1 MGFLNLDSIM
11 KNKLKYSAL
20 FILTTLALNLY
31 AQDKSEFLK
40 ATLVEGEDTLNYRIL
55 YPENFNPAEKY
66 PLLLFLHGAGERGD
80 DNEKQLVHGSSLFL
94 NQENRDNFPAI
105 VIFPQCPKSEYW
117 AKADIVRSSEGNSF
131 EFDYS
136 GEPNKSLGLVMKM
149 VKRYSKNHFVDQER
163 LYVGGLSMGGMGTFE
178 ILSRMPNTFASAF
191 AICGAGNPYSVGNY
205 AKKVDLWVFHGA
217 KDDVVDPEYS
227 EEMVQALKEA
237 GADIKFTLYPEANH
251 NSWDPAFAEPE
262 LLTWLFSNSK

>member
-1 MGFLNLDSIM
+1 MGFLNWDFTM
-11 KNKLKYSAL
+11 KNKLKFCIGFL
-20 FILTTLALNLY
+20 LTVFTLNLY

-40 ATLVEGEDTLNYRIL
+40 ATLIEDEDTLSYRIL
-55 YPENFNPAEKY
+55 YPKNFNPAEKY
-66 PLLLFLHGAGERGD
+66 PLVLFLHGAGERGG

-94 NQENRDNFPAI
+94 NQENRENFPAV
-105 VIFPQCPKSEYW
+105 VIFPQCPSSEYW
-117 AKADIVRSSEGNSF
+117 AKADIVRSTEGNTF
-131 EFDYS
+131 RFDYS
-136 GEPNKSLGLVMKM
+136 GTPNKSLGLVMKLLDQ
-149 VKRYSKNHFVDQER
+149 YSQNHFIDQNR

-178 ILSRMPNTFASAF
+178 ILSRMPNTFAAAI

-205 AKKVDLWVFHGA
+205 ADKTDLWVFHGA

-227 EEMVQALKEA
+227 KEMVKSLKAA
-237 GADIKFTLYPEANH
+237 GANVKFTLYPEANH